1 MKPVLQALIVADHVY
16 QDQQTGKK
24 VICGTFN
31 SFRFSRK
38 PPVSEVQNPDGTKR
52 TVMMGGSQS
61 GSPYAYVSL
70 TDVFEG
76 TKLLLRFVNL
86 DEERSA
92 VWDRSRG
99 EQRPPAGHGRDGSS
113 VAAAAHP
120 GNRRL
125 CIGTGVRRR
134 HSWLLPDHGGEHG
147 RKERRGSRRPQLA
160 NS

>member
-1 MKPVLQALIVADHVY
+1 MKPVLQALIVADHIY

-52 TVMMGGSQS
+52 TVIMGGSQS

-70 TDVFEG
+70 TDVVEG

-86 DEERSA
+86 SKNEVLFGTEVMVNNVHRLATVELVLPLPRLPIQETGSYALELVCDGGILGSCRITAENMDEKTESA
-92 VWDRSRG
+92 
-99 EQRPPAGHGRDGSS
+99 PDGT
-113 VAAAAHP
+113 
-120 GNRRL
+120 N
-125 CIGTGVRRR
+125 
-134 HSWLLPDHGGEHG
+134 
-147 RKERRGSRRPQLA
+147 
-160 NS
+160 

>member
-1 MKPVLQALIVADHVY
+1 MRPVLQALIMADHVY

-52 TVMMGGSQS
+52 TVVMGGSQS

-70 TDVFEG
+70 TDVVEG

-86 DEERSA
+86 SKNDVLFGTEVVVNNVNRLATVELVLPLPRLPIQEAGSYALELVCDGGILGSCRITAENMDEKS
-92 VWDRSRG
+92 
-99 EQRPPAGHGRDGSS
+99 DG
-113 VAAAAHP
+113 
-120 GNRRL
+120 
-125 CIGTGVRRR
+125 GV
-134 HSWLLPDHGGEHG
+134 SGP
-147 RKERRGSRRPQLA
+147 S
-160 NS
+160 